1 MPFLCVQLLSAR
13 RECMVIFIV
22 GGMYLSVSVKDLSRT
37 VATSS
42 SFGTLQFSITSLP
55 LSY

>member
-1 MPFLCVQLLSAR
+1 
-13 RECMVIFIV
+13 MVIFIV